1 MSTLLSPATILAIR
15 DLQLAARTVVDG
27 FLTGMHASRMK
38 GVGLEFSQYRSYQP
52 SDDLRWL
59 DWKMYARS
67 DRYYV
72 RQSEIETSIDIQLIL
87 DASNSMLHTEDG
99 ISKIDYA
106 RYLAA
111 SLGYLSHLQGDATG
125 LAAVSE
131 GQITTLAARR
141 EARHMARFY
150 YQLEQLRAGGRLPE
164 DANISAFT
172 TGPHKRRLIVFITD
186 FYERHLEIM
195 RLLDA
200 FAAMGHEVIAFHL
213 AGQQEQSA
221 RFAGYQAV
229 EDLETGEVLP
239 LDGSVD
245 TARYAQAWHAFTGQ
259 ISRRLLE
266 KNIHYRMLDLQA
278 PMDMA
283 LRDFLRHYHKIRR

>member
-1 MSTLLSPATILAIR
+1 MSKLLSPATILAIR
-15 DLQLAARTVVDG
+15 DIQLAARTVVDG

-72 RQSEIETSIDIQLIL
+72 RQSEIETSIDIQVVI
-87 DASNSMLHTEDG
+87 DASNSMQHTEGG

-125 LAAVSE
+125 LAAISN
-131 GQITTLAARR
+131 GDITTLAARR
-141 EARHMARFY
+141 EASHMARFY
-150 YQLEQLRAGGRLPE
+150 YQLEQLQAGGRLPE
-164 DANISAFT
+164 QASSTSFT

-186 FYERHLEIM
+186 FYEHNAEIM

-213 AGQQEQSA
+213 AGEQEQA
-221 RFAGYQAV
+221 AQFNGFQAV
-229 EDLETGEVLP
+229 EDLETGEVLQ

-245 TARYAQAWHAFTGQ
+245 ATRFAQAWQAFTNNV
-259 ISRRLLE
+259 RRHLLE
-266 KNIHYRMLDLQA
+266 KNIHYRMLSLQS

-283 LRDFLRHYHKIRR
+283 LRDFLLHYSKIRR

>member
-1 MSTLLSPATILAIR
+1 MSKLLSPATILAIR

-72 RQSEIETSIDIQLIL
+72 RQSEIETSIDIQVVI
-87 DASNSMLHTEDG
+87 DASNSMLHTEEG

-111 SLGYLSHLQGDATG
+111 SLGYLTHLQGDATALSAISNG
-125 LAAVSE
+125 D
-131 GQITTLAARR
+131 ITTLAARR

-150 YQLEQLRAGGRLPE
+150 YQLEQLHAGGRLPE
-164 DANISAFT
+164 QANITSFT
-172 TGPHKRRLIVFITD
+172 TGPHKRRLMVFITD
-186 FYERHLEIM
+186 FYEHNAEVM

-213 AGQQEQSA
+213 TGQQEQSA
-221 RFAGYQAV
+221 RFSGYQAV
-229 EDLETGEVLP
+229 EDLETGEVLQ
-239 LDGSVD
+239 LDGNVD
-245 TARYAQAWHAFTGQ
+245 ATQYTQAWQAFTVN
-259 ISRRLLE
+259 IHRHLME
-266 KNIHYRMLDLQA
+266 NNIHYRMLSLQA

-283 LRDFLRHYHKIRR
+283 LRDFLLHYSKIRR